1 MLGIFGFYYVH
12 FMNRVFYLLCI
23 MLFLAVS
30 CRKKQVILTQR
41 YSIVAEKKPV
51 VRLEHSDSI
60 TKSECLITTD
70 GYQLPNSDFRQWHR
84 VDCNRGS
91 YEQIGVSQQDIWTI
105 TNSSYDNPCSNLPNQ
120 AKSTSDFCSSVPKAA
135 MITTTVNNNFQDRL
149 TGKNIVAGMLLT
161 GKLDNSNKLEL
172 GVVYSGTPIAFS
184 FTYKYKP
191 GNFFHDNWGFK
202 KNMQDSM
209 DAYVVLEHREP
220 GQLSKTL
227 AMGRFRTSES
237 QDECSNIQVP
247 IYYAH
252 NNQQPQELT
261 YPSKQLV
268 WGDSATLKPTHIL
281 VVFTSSYRGTEFM
294 GAEGSTL
301 MVNNFKLWY
310 QCKN

>member
-135 MITTTVNNNFQDRL
+135 MITTTVNNNFQDKL

-191 GNFFHDNWGFK
+191 GNFFHDNWGLRKICKTPWMHMLFWSIG
-202 KNMQDSM
+202 NQDSSPKPWQWG
-209 DAYVVLEHREP
+209 VLE
-220 GQLSKTL
+220 L
-227 AMGRFRTSES
+227 AKVKM
-237 QDECSNIQVP
+237 N
-247 IYYAH
+247 
-252 NNQQPQELT
+252 
-261 YPSKQLV
+261 
-268 WGDSATLKPTHIL
+268 
-281 VVFTSSYRGTEFM
+281 VVI
-294 GAEGSTL
+294 
-301 MVNNFKLWY
+301 FKFLFITRIII
-310 QCKN
+310 NSRRS